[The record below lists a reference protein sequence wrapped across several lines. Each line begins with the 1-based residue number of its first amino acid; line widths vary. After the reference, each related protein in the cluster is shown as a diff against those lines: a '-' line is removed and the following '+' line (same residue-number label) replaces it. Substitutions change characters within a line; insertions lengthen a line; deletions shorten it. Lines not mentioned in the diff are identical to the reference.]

1 MAVPTKAKGDSYS
14 EQIRASQYD
23 PAVDADL
30 YNFQREQQQQSKL
43 QKIASTT
50 PRGSLDI
57 SSLAVNNSLDHYP
70 SSSSFSDNSNAST
83 FINLTPSNSS
93 LNASAEGFYIPPPP
107 PSSSSSVSARGNGHR
122 STPPSSEIVIYTSAT
137 PPLPP
142 SAFNKT
148 NAASANSGST
158 TGASL
163 SKISASILGRLP
175 GHMKHSKST
184 SVASANSG
192 LVSRGSRSS
201 LQLNLRTHHQ
211 QQNPTL
217 VPTPSHSPG
226 GTWDGPNLAP
236 SPLYPSMD
244 PAFLKE
250 QQLQQQ
256 MQLQGDGVLG
266 DGIDILGIRLGLGTN
281 RQDDAR
287 LQLEQER
294 EYLKS
299 RKWRSWTRSKIL
311 LLLSNTVLLVYSV
324 ICTVVMS
331 MSWTGAEW
339 TKPVLNSGI
348 MMIANQNVLY
358 LMMVTAPC
366 GIAVALLGFYGILK
380 QSRKVLSLYAV
391 LLWPLFGLLTS
402 IGYICYRRRNVALY
416 QKLKFS
422 WINEYTRDDRLVIQ
436 NALSCCGYRSMAD
449 YPSYDLHCFPRAP
462 LPACESLFLQYQ
474 QNLLSNTSSAAF
486 SLLPL
491 QLLIMIVALLCSNH
505 IDHLYRS
512 ANPITPK
519 LYTQ

>member
-1 MAVPTKAKGDSYS
+1 MAFPTKPKGESYS

-43 QKIASTT
+43 QQRASTT
-50 PRGSLDI
+50 SRGSLDMPRPV
-57 SSLAVNNSLDHYP
+57 VNNDHDHYP
-70 SSSSFSDNSNAST
+70 SSSSFSNNSNAST
-83 FINLTPSNSS
+83 FINLTPSNGSS
-93 LNASAEGFYIPPPP
+93 SVLPNASAEGFYMPPP
-107 PSSSSSVSARGNGHR
+107 PSSSSASTRGNGYN
-122 STPPSSEIVIYTSAT
+122 STPPSSGVV
-137 PPLPP
+137 PLPP
-142 SAFNKT
+142 ALNKT
-148 NAASANSGST
+148 DTVSAPESAA
-158 TGASL
+158 GASL
-163 SKISASILGRLP
+163 SKISASIVSRLP

-184 SVASANSG
+184 SFASAGSG
-192 LVSRGSRSS
+192 LVARGSRSS
-201 LQLNLRTHHQ
+201 LQLNLRTNHQ

-217 VPTPSHSPG
+217 APTPSHSPG

-236 SPLYPSMD
+236 SPLYPMMD

-256 MQLQGDGVLG
+256 MQLQGECVIG
-266 DGIDILGIRLGLGTN
+266 DGIDILRNRIGLGTQ

-299 RKWRSWTRSKIL
+299 RKSRSWTRSKVL
-311 LLLSNTVLLVYSV
+311 LLLSNTLLLVYSLV
-324 ICTVVMS
+324 CTVVMS
-331 MSWTGAEW
+331 MSWRGAEW
-339 TKPVLNSGI
+339 TKPVLDSGI
-348 MMIANQNVLY
+348 MMIANHNVLY

-366 GIAVALLGFYGILK
+366 GVAVALLGYYGILK
-380 QSRKVLSLYAV
+380 QSRKVLSIYAV

-402 IGYICYRRRNVALY
+402 IGYICYRRRNVSLY

-462 LPACESLFLQYQ
+462 LPTCESLFLQYQ
-474 QNLLSNTSSAAF
+474 QDLLSNTSSAAF